1 MAPKRGKSRWVRI
14 VALVLIGALLLGF
27 GVAGLITALSSRTS
41 VQGTYSAS
49 DGRTLTLAKGDAAT
63 LTVPSVNQSLAATYK
78 VDGDVVKIF
87 DSASQG
93 QSINFNI
100 QDGDLVGPDGGIW
113 KKQKK

>member
-27 GVAGLITALSSRTS
+27 GVAGLITALKGRAS
-41 VQGTYSAS
+41 VEGTYSAT
-49 DGRTLTLAKGDAAT
+49 DGRTLTLAKGNAAT
-63 LTVPSVNQSLAATYK
+63 LTVPSMSQPLAATYK

-87 DSASQG
+87 DSANQD
-93 QSINFNI
+93 QSISFNI
-100 QDGDLVGPDGGIW
+100 QDGDLVGPDGGVW

>member
-14 VALVLIGALLLGF
+14 VALILVGALVIGF
-27 GVAGLITALSSRTS
+27 GVAGLIAALSSRIS
-41 VQGTYSAS
+41 VEGTYSAT
-49 DGRTLTLAKGDAAT
+49 DGRTLTLAKNNAAT

-87 DSASQG
+87 DSASQD
-93 QSINFNI
+93 QSISFNL